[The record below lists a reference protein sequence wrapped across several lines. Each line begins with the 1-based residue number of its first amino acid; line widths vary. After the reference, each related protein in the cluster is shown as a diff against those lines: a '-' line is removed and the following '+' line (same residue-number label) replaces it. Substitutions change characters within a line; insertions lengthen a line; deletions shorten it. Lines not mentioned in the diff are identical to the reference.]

1 MERISL
7 LRSQE
12 RDFKALF
19 KFEIAFQNLALN
31 V

>member
-7 LRSQE
+7 MRSQE
-12 RDFKALF
+12 RDFKVLL
-19 KFEIAFQNLALN
+19 KFEIAFKNLALN